1 MALVVTVA
9 VIAVKAVVVMPVVAE
24 EGGIANV

>member
-1 MALVVTVA
+1 VTVA

-24 EGGIANV
+24 EGVIANV